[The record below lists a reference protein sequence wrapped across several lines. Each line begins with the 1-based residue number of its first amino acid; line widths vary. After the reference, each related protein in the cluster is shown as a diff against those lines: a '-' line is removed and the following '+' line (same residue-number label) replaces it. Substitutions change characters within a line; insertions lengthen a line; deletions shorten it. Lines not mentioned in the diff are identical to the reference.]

1 MSVNMFKI
9 VCMSRKTKEEKKIAA
24 YRRKLKFLSQATTVE
39 YPTETK
45 ISGKTSSE
53 EIKESSE
60 NQQRKLF
67 FIKDLKKSLLIICL
81 IITLEI
87 IIYFVRM
94 NR

>member
-1 MSVNMFKI
+1 MFKI

-24 YRRKLKFLSQATTVE
+24 YRRKLKFNHQATMVE

-45 ISGKTSSE
+45 KSGKTST

-67 FIKDLKKSLLIICL
+67 FIKDLKKSLFIICL